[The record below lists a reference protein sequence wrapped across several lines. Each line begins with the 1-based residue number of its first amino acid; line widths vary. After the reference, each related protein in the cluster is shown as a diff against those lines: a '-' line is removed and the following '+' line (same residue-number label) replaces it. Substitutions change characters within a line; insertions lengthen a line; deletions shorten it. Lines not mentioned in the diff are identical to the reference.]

1 MDINK
6 IREQFP
12 ILSIK
17 IDGKSY
23 YYFDN
28 AATTQK
34 PQKVID
40 TVNEIY
46 SLQNSNIHR
55 GAHYLSNLLT
65 DRFEQARIKVQHFIN
80 AEHREEIIFTY
91 GTTSSIN
98 LLSYSFGEAFVG
110 EGDEIIT
117 TELEHHSNIVPWQIL
132 CERKNAVL
140 KYIPLAKDGALD
152 IDKLEPLITPKTKL
166 VTIAQ
171 VANSTGSVNDVK
183 KVVKIAHSRNIP
195 VLIDAAQSIQH
206 MKVDVQELD
215 CDFLAFSGHKIY
227 GPTGIG
233 VLYGK
238 KEWLEKLPPFMGGG
252 EMIDR
257 VTMERTTYNSLPF
270 KFEAG
275 TPNYVG
281 AIGLGA
287 AIDFVNEVGIEEI
300 ASYEKSLYD
309 YALQKAEENTNLR
322 IIGPET
328 GKISVLSFVH
338 KSIPSGDLGFFLD
351 KWGIA
356 IRTGNHCAQP
366 AMDFFGVPGTARL
379 SIAMYNTREEVDYF
393 FEKLKEAELFFGV

>member
-110 EGDEIIT
+110 EGDEVIT

-132 CERKNAVL
+132 CERKKAKL

-152 IDKLEPLITPKTKL
+152 IDRLESLITPKTKL

-183 KVVKIAHSRNIP
+183 KVVKIAHSHNIP

-257 VTMERTTYNSLPF
+257 VTMERTTYNCLPF

-309 YALQKAEENTNLR
+309 YALQKAEENTNLL

>member
-140 KYIPLAKDGALD
+140 KYIPLAKGGALN
-152 IDKLEPLITPKTKL
+152 IDRLESLITSKTKL

-183 KVVKIAHSRNIP
+183 KVVKIAHSNNIP

-257 VTMERTTYNSLPF
+257 VTMEQTTYNGLPF